1 MGYQKPIIVSGI
13 AQYYLSEQIIGKQVP
28 VVMNLAP
35 RIIKGI
41 ESNGMVLFAIDGS
54 VVDGV
59 AGHTPVMLNPEKK
72 CAAGISGKVIFSCHC
87 EAVLGRGNPFRK
99 FLDCFEYSQ

>member
-1 MGYQKPIIVSGI
+1 MGLSETRIIVSGI

-59 AGHTPVMLNPEKK
+59 AGHTPVMLNPEKNVPPGSVVK
-72 CAAGISGKVIFSCHC
+72 
-87 EAVLGRGNPFRK
+87 
-99 FLDCFEYSQ
+99 